1 MSPDR
6 FTRTTFTLWASLL
19 VWAALFL
26 LVYVFVAV
34 ACERGFADREVL
46 GVGIVT
52 VVSLAAGVL
61 AAVTIA
67 CVRRRTARGAD
78 IGQGSSTSRFNRFVT
93 AASAGLAGAAV
104 LLLMLPPLLSAPFC
118 SARQVFEERIDGVD
132 SRRPGGHP

>member
-1 MSPDR
+1 VSPDR
-6 FTRTTFTLWASLL
+6 FTRTTFRLWASLL

-34 ACERGFADREVL
+34 ACESGFARREVL

-52 VVSLAAGVL
+52 VVSLGAGLV
-61 AAVTIA
+61 AAVAIA
-67 CVRRRTARGAD
+67 WVRRKTVLGAD
-78 IGQGSSTSRFNRFVT
+78 IGQGSSTSRFTRFVT
-93 AASAGLAGAAV
+93 AASAGLAAAAV

-118 SARQVFEERIDGVD
+118 SARQVLDERIDGVD